1 MIRAKDLTKHFK
13 VHKRPP
19 GFISAMKSLV
29 HRKFEVVKAVD
40 GVSFTIERGERVGF
54 LGPNGAGKTTTLKV
68 LSGLLHPTSG
78 EVEVAG
84 HVPFKREAELLGK
97 ITLVM
102 GQKSQLIWDLPPA
115 ETYAMNR
122 AIFDVPKAEFD
133 ATLKELT
140 ELLELG
146 DLVDKPARQLSLGER
161 MKCELAAA
169 LLHRPTRLFLDEP
182 TIGLDVA
189 MQVAIRDFVR
199 SYNQRHEATVL
210 LTSHYMDDV
219 VALCPRIIVIDRGTL
234 IHDGDLRQLIKTMD
248 PDKRVSFTLVSPID
262 PGEIAKLGTV
272 LAREAQ
278 RITVRVSER
287 ELPAVIGHLL
297 GTLKAADLAIEDP
310 PLEDILREM
319 FGRSKANGATAVPA
333 AAEAKPARGAK
344 RGAADAG
351 EAP

>member
-1 MIRAKDLTKHFK
+1 MIRANHLTKHFK

-19 GFISAMKSLV
+19 GFVPALRSLV
-29 HRKFEVVKAVD
+29 HRTYEVVKAVD

-78 EVEVAG
+78 EVVVED
-84 HVPFKREAELLGK
+84 HVPYRRQAGFLGK

-102 GQKSQLIWDLPPA
+102 GQKSQLIWDLSPA

-122 AIFDVPKAEFD
+122 AVFDVPRHEFD
-133 ATLKELT
+133 QTLAELT
-140 ELLELG
+140 DLLELG
-146 DLVDKPARQLSLGER
+146 PLLDKPTRQLSLGER

-169 LLHRPTRLFLDEP
+169 LLHRPTTLFLDEP

-219 VALCPRIIVIDRGTL
+219 VALCPRIIVIDQG
-234 IHDGDLRQLIKTMD
+234 
-248 PDKRVSFTLVSPID
+248 
-262 PGEIAKLGTV
+262 
-272 LAREAQ
+272 
-278 RITVRVSER
+278 
-287 ELPAVIGHLL
+287 
-297 GTLKAADLAIEDP
+297 
-310 PLEDILREM
+310 
-319 FGRSKANGATAVPA
+319 
-333 AAEAKPARGAK
+333 
-344 RGAADAG
+344 
-351 EAP
+351 